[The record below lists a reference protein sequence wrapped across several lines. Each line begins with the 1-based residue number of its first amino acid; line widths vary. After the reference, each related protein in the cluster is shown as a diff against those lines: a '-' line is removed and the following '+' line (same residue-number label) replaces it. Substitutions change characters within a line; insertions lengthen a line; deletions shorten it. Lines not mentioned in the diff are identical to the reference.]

1 MAQRVS
7 EIRRRV
13 LRGVEDWKRFVFRRI
28 VERDVSFEFFQ
39 WFLLWEDRDSVLE
52 FSPIF
57 RLRLSSSLHWKHG
70 IL

>member
-1 MAQRVS
+1 MARRVS

-13 LRGVEDWKRFVFRRI
+13 LRGVEDGKRFVFRRI

-39 WFLLWEDRDSVLE
+39 WFLLWEDRNSVLE

-57 RLRLSSSLHWKHG
+57 RLRLSSSLHRKHG